1 MLGSISDI
9 SNYLQD
15 FLISIGI
22 WGGLLGILLIVVESI
37 LPFLPLCVFITLV
50 FLTFG
55 NIIGFF
61 ICWIATVM
69 GCLLSFTISKKMK
82 NWIHKHIKK
91 SKYHKKVDDMMMYI
105 GEMKISSLAMLVAV
119 PFTPAFVVNIAA
131 GLSDMSYKK
140 FLVSMLIGKTFMVY
154 FWGYVGVNMIECF
167 THPIY
172 LVKILVMVFIAY
184 ILGKIVNKYVKVD

>member
-22 WGGLLGILLIVVESI
+22 WGGLLGIILIVVESI
-37 LPFLPLCVFITLV
+37 LPCLPLCVFITLV

-69 GCLLSFTISKKMK
+69 GCLLSFTICKKMK

-172 LVKILVMVFIAY
+172 LVKTLVMVFIAY